1 MRLRKPPAVGD
12 YISMS
17 NLTDRYNRH
26 LNYLRISV
34 TDRCNLR
41 CVYCLPRNFVSKL
54 PHQDILTYEEILR
67 IVRVA
72 VPLGISKIRIT
83 GGEPLVRKG
92 ICDFLYHLSEIKGL
106 SDISITTNGVFLKE
120 NIKSIRSAGVKR
132 INISLDTLNRKK
144 FEEIT
149 GQDCFDKV
157 WESILLAEEAGFDPV
172 KINVVALRGIN
183 DDELADIAALS
194 FSHPFHI
201 RFIEYM
207 PIGKSAY
214 QHSGTGM
221 LAPEIIDRLSRLG
234 KLLPVANGVN
244 DGPAERYRFEGAKG
258 EIGLIRPLS
267 HHFCYKCNRL
277 RLTASGQL
285 RTCLLSDR
293 QEDIKTPL
301 RKGCSDSELADIFI
315 KAVHLKPF
323 EHKLTVSHSDEVS
336 AQMSAIGG

>member
-1 MRLRKPPAVGD
+1 MN
-12 YISMS
+12 

-41 CVYCLPRNFVSKL
+41 CVYCLPRNSVPKL
-54 PHQDILTYEEILR
+54 SHTDILTYEEILR

-72 VPLGISKIRIT
+72 VLLGISKIRIT

-92 ICDFLYHLSEIKGL
+92 ICDFLKKLSETKEL
-106 SDISITTNGVFLKE
+106 TDISITTNGVFLKE
-120 NIKSIRSAGVKR
+120 NIEAIRSAGVKR
-132 INISLDTLNRKK
+132 INISLDTLNREK
-144 FEEIT
+144 FKEIT

-157 WESILLAEEAGFDPV
+157 WESILLAEEAGFDPL

-183 DDELADIAALS
+183 DNELTDIASLS

-201 RFIEYM
+201 RFIEHM
-207 PIGKSAY
+207 PIGKAAY
-214 QHSGTGM
+214 PHSDKGM
-221 LAPEIIDRLSRLG
+221 LAPEIMDRLSCLG
-234 KLLPVANGVN
+234 KLLPVPNGVN

-258 EIGLIRPLS
+258 EVGFIRPLS

-277 RLTASGQL
+277 RLTASGRL
-285 RTCLLSDR
+285 RVCLLSDR
-293 QEDIKTPL
+293 QEDIKGPL
-301 RKGCSDSELADIFI
+301 RKGCSESELADIFLR
-315 KAVHLKPF
+315 AVRLKPF
-323 EHKLTVSHSDEVS
+323 EHKLTPHSEGVS